1 MKHHQCITCKQ
12 EGFFFTLTSSQRVLT
27 RRYSETQKRR
37 NANAFSQQPLSPV
50 VRRFFPQE
58 AEAAMVTGAASRC
71 NQRAKATMILQGNL
85 HMSIPK
91 GQSHNG
97 AAMEPPPYSRYPV
110 RQMRP
115 NNSRPSTSLVVSMPD
130 IHPNKRFGVGILNI
144 YLCVVRCTVDAQD
157 LAHHASN
164 MTAKHL

>member
-58 AEAAMVTGAASRC
+58 AEAAMVTGATSRC

-97 AAMEPPPYSRYPV
+97 AAMEPSHKHERTCEAQSSGEKNASACVCVGVSV
-110 RQMRP
+110 RVRVRVRKCVCVCQCVSACMR
-115 NNSRPSTSLVVSMPD
+115 
-130 IHPNKRFGVGILNI
+130 
-144 YLCVVRCTVDAQD
+144 VRVCGWAC
-157 LAHHASN
+157 AIAGWY
-164 MTAKHL
+164 